1 MSSDESSGWTRGQQ
15 GVFWIFVVA
24 VFGLVILV
32 SNQDNEP
39 PIDATLRWILAAP
52 AFLFIAPPGWV
63 VLGFIAQKLNEQS
76 NEPLIAAD
84 NPDESISPLTEE
96 NVSLPVSAI
105 DHLESLIDNKSE
117 DSSFAEM
124 KPETS
129 LDNTVSLLKPYDEV
143 SEEVFLSLEFAKRVA
158 GSYQWRCQRCY
169 SLIQKDAD
177 WKFFSSN
184 LQRLVIER
192 IIPTYSGGKNT
203 LANAQPR
210 HGQCLSL
217 SEREELRKA
226 TSNSFKQ
233 HTTPPPKVSPRP
245 MRSQPS
251 RSESIKRK
259 SEKIDYET
267 IERPGDWSS
276 PHIIINQLM
285 KSLDSARISD
295 TQRERAREFLTA
307 EHVNDLMKTCQRGHR
322 MSLEN
327 TYFSPPENGYIQRQ
341 CRACRR
347 LTGH

>member
-1 MSSDESSGWTRGQQ
+1 MSSDESSSWTRGQQ
-15 GVFWIFVVA
+15 GVFWIFIVA

-39 PIDATLRWILAAP
+39 PIDATLRWILTAP
-52 AFLFIAPPGWV
+52 ALLFIAPPGWV
-63 VLGFIAQKLNEQS
+63 VLGFIAQKLNDQDRK
-76 NEPLIAAD
+76 PLMTGD
-84 NPDESISPLTEE
+84 DSGGLTNQLTEE
-96 NVSLPVSAI
+96 NASQAVSTM
-105 DHLESLIDNKSE
+105 DHLESLVDNKSD
-117 DSSFAEM
+117 DSAFAEM
-124 KPETS
+124 KPENP
-129 LDNTVSLLKPYDEV
+129 LDNFVSLLKPYDEV

-158 GSYQWRCQRCY
+158 RSYQWRCQRCH

-184 LQRLVIER
+184 LQRLVIEK

-251 RSESIKRK
+251 WSESIKRK

-267 IERPGDWSS
+267 VERPGDWSS
-276 PHIIINQLM
+276 PHTVINQLM

-295 TQRERAREFLTA
+295 IQRERAREFLAA

-347 LTGH
+347 LSRQ